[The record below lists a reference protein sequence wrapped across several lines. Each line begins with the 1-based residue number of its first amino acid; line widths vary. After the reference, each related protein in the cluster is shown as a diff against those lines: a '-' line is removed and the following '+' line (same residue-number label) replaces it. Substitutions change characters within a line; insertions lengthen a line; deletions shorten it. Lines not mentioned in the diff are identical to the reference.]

1 MEETAQHAILMCQY
15 AYEVWREIKS
25 ALASDAK
32 SNIWLLSNNGF
43 TITAWHIWEA
53 RNAVRASGHIG
64 CLDINW
70 KY

>member
-32 SNIWLLSNNGF
+32 SNIWLLSNNGSL
-43 TITAWHIWEA
+43 I
-53 RNAVRASGHIG
+53 S
-64 CLDINW
+64 
-70 KY
+70 